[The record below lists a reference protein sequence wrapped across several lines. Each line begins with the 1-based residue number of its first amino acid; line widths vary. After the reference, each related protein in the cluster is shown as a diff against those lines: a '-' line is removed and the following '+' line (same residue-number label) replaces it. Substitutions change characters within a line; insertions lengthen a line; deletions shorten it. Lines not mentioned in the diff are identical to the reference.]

1 VFATD
6 VRLLSGHER
15 HSWLHEGLGSYVQM
29 CLYPQS
35 VDRRALAA
43 NFRKPIP
50 ADGSGFFK
58 PLNQV
63 LGGRLPT
70 RQYAQVGT
78 LVAYVVDQKP
88 QWLPVIAEAL
98 SAGGDAE
105 MAFGK
110 CGTTLPELQDAWM
123 KWGAEKVGER
133 GDAGALLPASPEF
146 AAPLALPTDTK

>member
-1 VFATD
+1 MLRPADDFEGIALNGFAFPFYGQFET
-6 VRLLSGHER
+6 V
-15 HSWLHEGLGSYVQM
+15 
-29 CLYPQS
+29 PTN
-35 VDRRALAA
+35 AA
-43 NFRKPIP
+43 DNFRKPIP

-63 LGGRLPT
+63 LAGRLAT

-88 QWLPVIAEAL
+88 QWLPVVAETS

-105 MAFGK
+105 TAFKK

-123 KWGAEKVGER
+123 KWGAEKVGEV
-133 GDAGALLPASPEF
+133 GDAGALLPVPPEF
-146 AAPLALPTDTK
+146 ATPAASPAEGQ